1 MASSFLNNRAPVPR
15 REKAPRRRK
24 EAPARCGI
32 SPHHGPVILTVQS
45 VSQISSRQHFVSP
58 SFSQGI
64 GCQNKQDIDDHG
76 HDRRG
81 RRAATDQRIGQVEHG
96 EHKADHG
103 ENKRGLCLAWVLCRM
118 AGKNSFCY
126 RIGHIFFSQR
136 NYVPTA
142 APLSKGRLPLFSHFF
157 RATF

>member
-1 MASSFLNNRAPVPR
+1 MDKTGFLSSQVNRP
-15 REKAPRRRK
+15 
-24 EAPARCGI
+24 
-32 SPHHGPVILTVQS
+32 S
-45 VSQISSRQHFVSP
+45 VTHY
-58 SFSQGI
+58 G
-64 GCQNKQDIDDHG
+64 D
-76 HDRRG
+76 
-81 RRAATDQRIGQVEHG
+81 
-96 EHKADHG
+96 
-103 ENKRGLCLAWVLCRM
+103 NKRGLCLAWVLCRM